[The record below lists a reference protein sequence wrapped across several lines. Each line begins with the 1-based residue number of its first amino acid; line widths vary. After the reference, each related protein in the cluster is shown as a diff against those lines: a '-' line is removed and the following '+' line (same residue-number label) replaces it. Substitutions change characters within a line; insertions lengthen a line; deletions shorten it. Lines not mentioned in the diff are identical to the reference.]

1 MTRGSLE
8 ALQKLDML
16 EVVLSAS
23 SPHALI
29 EATPAWTETW
39 GHAAGSPL
47 AALCGEGTC
56 AHTRRLIEAR
66 APPVP
71 PITRAS
77 SRLTSRPPAA
87 TGSAADGPDGSLPH
101 AHVQR
106 QRISDPRRRRGTAAR
121 GKGWRQ
127 RLRPRI
133 SALCARERAAAP
145 RASGEPPPARVT
157 HPGEVRRHLAP
168 VTVSIAPTSTASA
181 AAAMAASLPW
191 PEACKGLSL
200 PDGRSFEWL
209 FQVASSPPPA
219 SLPAPPAPGASIPP
233 PHSPDPLPL
242 TPPRPPAERPLALR
256 PAVHRDGAE
265 VAVAHRRR
273 VARLVRLRRRRSSR
287 LSSPP

>member
-1 MTRGSLE
+1 MLTYSANGSPILAAVE
-8 ALQKLDML
+8 AR
-16 EVVLSAS
+16 
-23 SPHALI
+23 
-29 EATPAWTETW
+29 
-39 GHAAGSPL
+39 PL
-47 AALCGEGTC
+47 AARAGAKDCG
-56 AHTRRLIEAR
+56 
-66 APPVP
+66 
-71 PITRAS
+71 RAS
-77 SRLTSRPPAA
+77 LLFVPES
-87 TGSAADGPDGSLPH
+87 G
-101 AHVQR
+101 Q
-106 QRISDPRRRRGTAAR
+106 PRHGRRG
-121 GKGWRQ
+121 
-127 RLRPRI
+127 
-133 SALCARERAAAP
+133 
-145 RASGEPPPARVT
+145 EPSPARVT

-209 FQVASSPPPA
+209 FQVAPFPPPA

-233 PHSPDPLPL
+233 RHSPDPLPL